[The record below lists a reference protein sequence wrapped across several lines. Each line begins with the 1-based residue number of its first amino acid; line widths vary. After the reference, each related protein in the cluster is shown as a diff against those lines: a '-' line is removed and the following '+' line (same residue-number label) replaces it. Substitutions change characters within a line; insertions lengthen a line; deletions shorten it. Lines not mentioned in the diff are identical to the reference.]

1 MKSNQPTPAP
11 WTVVDVQREAMD
23 LEIIA
28 RRISSES
35 FARWTRMLDAYADLL
50 AASAWRPI
58 ETAPRDGTEILTI
71 EPNYCGGSTIKQVVW
86 TSGTGIQ
93 GGGYWVER
101 RFSKI
106 VNPKHWMPMLPPP
119 PDARAAKE

>member
-1 MKSNQPTPAP
+1 MPDQPTPTPCSCWLGKPGEMGGSSKERESCPVHGESRPTPAP

-71 EPNYCGGSTIKQVVW
+71 EPNYCD
-86 TSGTGIQ
+86 
-93 GGGYWVER
+93 
-101 RFSKI
+101 
-106 VNPKHWMPMLPPP
+106 H
-119 PDARAAKE
+119 